1 MRKAITYLFFAATF
15 TSFAQTQ
22 YDVNRYKES
31 IFNTTPTAG
40 TNIKYGAA
48 PVWTVPYQNTDLKLN
63 VYQPAGDINAKRP
76 LIIFAHAGGYLNGSK
91 NVDDMIALCDSFA
104 RKGYVTATIDYRKG
118 FNPLDAESAERA
130 VYRGIQDAK
139 ASVRFFKEKA
149 TLYGIDTNNIFFGG
163 MSAGAFSALNV
174 GYMDKE
180 SERPQSTYGGG
191 LVNNLQCLDC
201 AGNTYPHSSKVK
213 GILDY
218 WGAVNDTT
226 IIEAGDI
233 PILIIHGENDP
244 TVPYEYGHP
253 FGLPT
258 LPNTYGGLPI
268 YKRATNLGMDVEF
281 FTSTGPLH
289 MLDGSDN
296 GTFPPSGPNSFWSD
310 TLLPVTKNFLL
321 RLIKPQPI
329 KISDDTIYV
338 CGNGPA
344 QFVVSNT
351 ITSHYKWL
359 YNASQVQSAS
369 NNNSSILQLNY
380 NGPGTYN
387 VGVVE
392 FNEIL
397 CASDTLNFVVIVHP
411 TPSADFTYAIAN
423 SYDVNFTNTNSNAT
437 SYDWNFGDGA
447 QSTDPNPSHTYAS
460 NGTYNVKLVATNQFG
475 CVDTIVKTVT
485 INQLGLAINTA
496 NAAIQIYPNPVT
508 DILFI
513 SNTDM
518 EKVSIQVMDINGRV
532 IYNTNE
538 YTNSSMIEIPTQTWN
553 KGMYFVTVSSENG
566 QQANMKLIRE

>member
-1 MRKAITYLFFAATF
+1 M
-15 TSFAQTQ
+15 
-22 YDVNRYKES
+22 
-31 IFNTTPTAG
+31 
-40 TNIKYGAA
+40 
-48 PVWTVPYQNTDLKLN
+48 
-63 VYQPAGDINAKRP
+63 
-76 LIIFAHAGGYLNGSK
+76 
-91 NVDDMIALCDSFA
+91 
-104 RKGYVTATIDYRKG
+104 
-118 FNPLDAESAERA
+118 
-130 VYRGIQDAK
+130 
-139 ASVRFFKEKA
+139 
-149 TLYGIDTNNIFFGG
+149 
-163 MSAGAFSALNV
+163 
-174 GYMDKE
+174 
-180 SERPQSTYGGG
+180 
-191 LVNNLQCLDC
+191 
-201 AGNTYPHSSKVK
+201 
-213 GILDY
+213 
-218 WGAVNDTT
+218 
-226 IIEAGDI
+226 
-233 PILIIHGENDP
+233 
-244 TVPYEYGHP
+244 
-253 FGLPT
+253 
-258 LPNTYGGLPI
+258 
-268 YKRATNLGMDVEF
+268 
-281 FTSTGPLH
+281 
-289 MLDGSDN
+289 
-296 GTFPPSGPNSFWSD
+296 
-310 TLLPVTKNFLL
+310 